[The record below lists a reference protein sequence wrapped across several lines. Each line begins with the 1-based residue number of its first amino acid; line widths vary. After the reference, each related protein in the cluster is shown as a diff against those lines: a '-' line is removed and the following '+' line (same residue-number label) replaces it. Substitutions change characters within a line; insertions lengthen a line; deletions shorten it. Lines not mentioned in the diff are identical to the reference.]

1 MINESKKIIKLD
13 NTQPTFAYSKSTI
26 EALEKRCGICSKLII
41 KTPERRHGRRSCI
54 FLIHFEH
61 ISRLFLAFLL
71 LTLSK

>member
-13 NTQPTFAYSKSTI
+13 NTQPTFTYSKSTI
-26 EALEKRCGICSKLII
+26 EALEKRCEIRSKLII

-61 ISRLFLAFLL
+61 I
-71 LTLSK
+71 